1 MVEVEQAQSPLVG
14 EVRLLLG
21 DALRAR
27 GELYPAAVEYET
39 VARSYPD
46 SPAWL
51 DAVERCYEIA
61 VIWSK
66 QEPNSCWAF
75 SRLRLDRRSRRTP
88 DPGARTGSRK
98 HLGRAGGL
106 CPDGVYFREEN
117 YRLTAD
123 MAAIVLENHPTT
135 PQADLAR
142 RRIVDANRR
151 LWKGPENDLSGLEEA
166 SSILSYFI
174 AEDPVAAQ
182 LHQRPAVARSPR
194 GLGAVRVVDR
204 PVVPSL

>member
-1 MVEVEQAQSPLVG
+1 MQ
-14 EVRLLLG
+14 
-21 DALRAR
+21 
-27 GELYPAAVEYET
+27 
-39 VARSYPD
+39 
-46 SPAWL
+46 
-51 DAVERCYEIA
+51 ER
-61 VIWSK
+61 V
-66 QEPNSCWAF
+66 
-75 SRLRLDRRSRRTP
+75 
-88 DPGARTGSRK
+88 PGSILAE
-98 HLGRAGGL
+98 RAGFAL
-106 CPDGVYFREEN
+106 MEFYFREEN

-182 LHQRPAVARSPR
+182 RINSAQQLREVQEDLVQSEWSTAQWYLRSGDPVSARRMKSAVWRPVRRHRAVAKNQSLGHRKSTAVDSHSPAFV
-194 GLGAVRVVDR
+194 GG
-204 PVVPSL
+204 